1 MAADDHALGSVGDPD
16 GREVVLLAR
25 IWHEKITADDPEL
38 AGQEQAVIA
47 TVEHPDHVEPDVL
60 PSRTRFFAARA
71 RPVAGCWWS

>member
-25 IWHEKITADDPEL
+25 IWREKITADHPEL

-47 TVEHPDHVEPDVL
+47 TVEHPITLSQTCCLRERA
-60 PSRTRFFAARA
+60 SIAARA